1 MPSFSKLQAANK
13 LKPHKTSKEE
23 ISNLL
28 AVVERDLRDAALF
41 ELSADR
47 RFATAYN
54 SVLQLSK
61 IVIACVGY
69 RVSGLGHHETTFCAV
84 ELAMGQSIS
93 KLTSYFDVCRRKRNA
108 LDYDMANVVTSTEV
122 DELIEKANDFN
133 EQVSRWLGTNY
144 PQFVS

>member
-13 LKPHKTSKEE
+13 LKPHKASKEE

-54 SVLQLSK
+54 
-61 IVIACVGY
+61 
-69 RVSGLGHHETTFCAV
+69 
-84 ELAMGQSIS
+84 
-93 KLTSYFDVCRRKRNA
+93 
-108 LDYDMANVVTSTEV
+108 
-122 DELIEKANDFN
+122 
-133 EQVSRWLGTNY
+133 
-144 PQFVS
+144 